1 MMTHQHPPELTGIDL
16 PALNP
21 AETDSLDEL
30 FVQHA
35 LKSGDMT
42 TEQLQDCLR
51 EKQVME
57 SPGTHQ
63 TMIQICIR
71 KGYLSEKKMN
81 QVLRKR
87 RYEKVRHQDLEIGR
101 AAVKQK
107 IVEADQVRLCMRIQ
121 EFAFQ
126 HGNNSIPRL
135 VQLLGDRGLVDTKS
149 AMNLLDAVCQVDNRS
164 KSKSHASTM
173 QKWAWDKKTRNKH
186 ESRRIMKRDAERF
199 SVPEAYLRYRVG
211 LFPFFKEDSEYTPMI
226 DVSRTGLQF
235 LSREQLRNKDSLHM
249 ELILPAF
256 AEKLQ
261 IKGRVRWTDRAGMTA
276 LYRVGVTFGKL
287 TKDIANY
294 LKKLEEDPF
303 LRATGR
309 SPYRLYW

>member
-1 MMTHQHPPELTGIDL
+1 MITHQHPPELTGIDL
-16 PALNP
+16 PTLNP
-21 AETDSLDEL
+21 AEADSFDEL

-57 SPGTHQ
+57 SLGTHQ
-63 TMIQICIR
+63 TMTQICIR
-71 KGYLSEKKMN
+71 KGYLSEEKMN
-81 QVLRKR
+81 QVIRKR

-121 EFAFQ
+121 ELAFQ
-126 HGNNSIPRL
+126 HGNNNIPRL
-135 VQLLGDRGLVDTKS
+135 VQLLGDRGLLDSKR

-164 KSKSHASTM
+164 KSKSHESTM
-173 QKWAWDKKTRNKH
+173 QKWAWDKKARNKH
-186 ESRRIMKRDAERF
+186 EPRRIIKREAERF
-199 SVPEAYLRYRVG
+199 TVPEAYLRYRAG
-211 LFPFFKEDSEYTPMI
+211 LFPIFKEDSEYTPLI

-235 LSREQLRNKDSLHM
+235 LSREKLRTKDRLHM
-249 ELILPAF
+249 ELMLPAF
-256 AEKLQ
+256 TEKLQ
-261 IKGRVRWTDRAGMTA
+261 VKGRVSWSDRAGMTA
-276 LYRVGVTFGKL
+276 LYRVGVNFGKL
-287 TKDIANY
+287 TKEMTGY
-294 LKKLEEDPF
+294 LRKLEEDPF

>member
-1 MMTHQHPPELTGIDL
+1 MISHQHPPEFTGIDL

-21 AETDSLDEL
+21 SETDSFDEL

-51 EKQVME
+51 EKQVIE
-57 SPGTHQ
+57 SLGTRQ
-63 TMIQICIR
+63 TMTQICIR
-71 KGYLSEKKMN
+71 KGYLSEEKMN
-81 QVLRKR
+81 QVIRKR

-101 AAVKQK
+101 AAVRQK
-107 IVEADQVRLCMRIQ
+107 VVDADQVRICLRVQ
-121 EFAFQ
+121 ELAFQ
-126 HGNNSIPRL
+126 HGNSTIPRL
-135 VQLLGDRGLVDTKS
+135 VQLLGDRGLIDTKR
-149 AMNLLDAVCQVDNRS
+149 AMSLLDAVCQVDNRS
-164 KSKSHASTM
+164 KSKSHESTM
-173 QKWAWDKKTRNKH
+173 QKWAWDKKTRHKH
-186 ESRRIMKRDAERF
+186 ESRRIIKRDAERF

-235 LSREQLRNKDSLHM
+235 LSREQLRIKDCLHI

-261 IKGRVRWTDRAGMTA
+261 IKGRVCWTNRAGMTA
-276 LYRVGVTFGKL
+276 LYRIGVNFGKL
-287 TKDIANY
+287 TKDIAEY